1 MRFERHQI
9 MAMVLAV
16 SVLNGIFS
24 PYLVLVLQLT
34 PVWLPLWAPDE
45 PGTVFYLASLIT
57 ATTTLLVGGVP
68 AAILERTRPIFAD
81 TIGSRLLWL
90 VGCLVLS
97 VPALLRLVAM
107 ATGG

>member
-9 MAMVLAV
+9 LAMILGVA
-16 SVLNGIFS
+16 VLNGIFS
-24 PYLVLVLQLT
+24 PYLVLVLQLA
-34 PVWLPLWAPDE
+34 PVWLPTWAPEE

-68 AAILERTRPIFAD
+68 AAILERAAPVFAD

-97 VPALLRLVAM
+97 IPALFRLVAM
-107 ATGG
+107 AMGG